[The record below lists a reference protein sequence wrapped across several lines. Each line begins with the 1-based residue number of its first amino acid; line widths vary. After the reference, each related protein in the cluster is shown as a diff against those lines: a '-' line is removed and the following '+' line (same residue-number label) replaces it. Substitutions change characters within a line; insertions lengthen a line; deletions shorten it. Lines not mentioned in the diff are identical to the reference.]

1 MAESA
6 YAAAGVDIDAATRAV
21 ELMKAAVRATH
32 TPAVLADVGSFG
44 GLFAL
49 TNLPA
54 NPVLVA
60 STDGVGTKVKLAA
73 QLGRWEGIG
82 HDIVNHCTNDILVQ
96 GARPLFF
103 LDYIATS
110 KVVPEHVAAAVTGVA
125 DACRAIGCALLGGE
139 TAEMPGVYTPGA
151 FDLAGTIV
159 GVVGRDGLLPRT
171 GEMRAGDVLIGLPST
186 GPHTNGYSLI
196 RKAIEGSDLFQP
208 FDDSGVSLADALLVP
223 HKAYLTEMDALQQAG
238 VAVKGLAHITGGGF
252 LDNVP
257 RVLPDGLSARI
268 HRSRWQVPPLFRKL
282 VEWSGID
289 DVEAYRVWNMG
300 MGMVVVVGAE
310 AADATLSVLPDAVV
324 IGELFASD
332 GGPLVELI

>member
-1 MAESA
+1 M
-6 YAAAGVDIDAATRAV
+6 
-21 ELMKAAVRATH
+21 MKAAVRATY
-32 TPAVLADVGSFG
+32 TPNVLADVGSFG

-49 TNLPA
+49 TNLPV

-103 LDYIATS
+103 LDYIATF
-110 KVVPEHVAAAVTGVA
+110 KIVPEHVAAAVTGVA
-125 DACRAIGCALLGGE
+125 EACRAVGCALLGGE

-159 GVVGRDGLLPRT
+159 GVVGRDALLPRT
-171 GEMRAGDVLIGLPST
+171 AEMRAGDVLIGLPST

-196 RKAIEGSDLFQP
+196 RKVVEGRDLSQS

-223 HKAYLTEMDALQQAG
+223 HKSYLAEVNALQQAG

-257 RVLPDGLSARI
+257 RILPDGLSALI
-268 HRSRWQVPPLFRKL
+268 HRSSWEVPSLFRKL

-300 MGMVVVVGAE
+300 IGMVVVVDAGAANGVR
-310 AADATLSVLPDAVV
+310 AALPDSVV
-324 IGELFASD
+324 MGELIESD
-332 GGPLVELI
+332 GSPEVKLS